1 MQTHRH
7 TETHTCMCVYKRSIV
22 GGVLHRLGVLD
33 HRERNDAV
41 VAVENLLE
49 LVEADPEVVGVEVL
63 VLVGVLKVLLVLL
76 RALRRLP
83 VCM

>member
-7 TETHTCMCVYKRSIV
+7 TDTHTCMCVYMRSIV